1 MSKQVF
7 VALVTCFNEDETINC
22 AATRAQVRRQVAA
35 GNNIMC
41 AGTNGDFSAL
51 THAEK
56 IRLTE
61 EVVDEVA
68 GRARVIVNA
77 GMPATFETLQIAKA
91 FDRIGVD
98 GIAVITP
105 FFIACTQDGL
115 IRHFQTVADAVG
127 APIYLYDIPA
137 RTQNHIEPETARK
150 LAAHGNIAGIK
161 DTGGAQ
167 QTLEANLQV
176 ARDVPG
182 FEVYSGPDHLVLW
195 SLQNGAAGC
204 ISGLGNALPDV
215 LAVFSAPSTP
225 ATSPRPSGSRRS
237 MPISAP
243 ISTRLASHPPW
254 SSARFISRTLPSA
267 PAASRHSCR
276 IRNRIKKSWKSC
288 DAIDACEAATE
299 RSGHCRSRTRHLKIS
314 TKTAGSRS
322 LSEASSMTNNL

>member
-1 MSKQVF
+1 MSKQAF
-7 VALVTCFNEDETINC
+7 VALVTCFNEDETINYE
-22 AATRAQVRRQVAA
+22 ATRAQVRRQVAA

-41 AGTNGDFSAL
+41 AGTNGDFTAL

-68 GRARVIVNA
+68 GRAKVIVNA
-77 GMPATFETLQIAKA
+77 GMPATFETLQLAKA

-115 IRHFQTVADAVG
+115 IRHFSTVADAVET
-127 APIYLYDIPA
+127 PVYLYDIPA

-150 LAAHGNIAGIK
+150 LATHGNIAGIK
-161 DTGGAQ
+161 DSGGAQ
-167 QTLEANLQV
+167 QTLEAYLQV
-176 ARDVPG
+176 AKEMPG

-215 LAVFSAPSTP
+215 LAGILNAFNAGDITE
-225 ATSPRPSGSRRS
+225 AERQQA
-237 MPISAP
+237 IYAD
-243 ISTRLASHPPW
+243 
-254 SSARFISRTLPSA
+254 FRTDLYALGFA
-267 PAASRHSCR
+267 PAMVKRSLYLQDPSVGASRQPALLPD
-276 IRNRIKKSWKSC
+276 KEQ
-288 DAIDACEAATE
+288 DE
-299 RSGHCRSRTRHLKIS
+299 KILEIL
-314 TKTAGSRS
+314 RRYQR
-322 LSEASSMTNNL
+322 L